1 LQEGIKIAIIALPS
15 PNSKLYI
22 PVLNYLTKR
31 GTSLPPLNK
40 RELYIKAKQDT
51 IIFSRGW
58 DIPVVKNYPVGIKY
72 MSFICYPTR
81 DSNGE
86 KRAKA

>member
-1 LQEGIKIAIIALPS
+1 
-15 PNSKLYI
+15 
-22 PVLNYLTKR
+22 
-31 GTSLPPLNK
+31 
-40 RELYIKAKQDT
+40 
-51 IIFSRGW
+51 
-58 DIPVVKNYPVGIKY
+58 VKNYPVGIKY